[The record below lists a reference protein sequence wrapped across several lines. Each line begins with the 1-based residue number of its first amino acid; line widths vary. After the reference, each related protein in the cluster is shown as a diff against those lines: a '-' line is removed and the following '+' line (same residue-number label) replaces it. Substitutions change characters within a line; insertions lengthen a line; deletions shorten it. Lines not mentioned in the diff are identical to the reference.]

1 MQIVQQKFIILEN
14 VFVQTSFPD
23 LRKIWK
29 THVKIKSRNMVKKVW
44 SFCLLL
50 LSLVYH
56 GVSSQQ
62 WSSSEPYTVC
72 LKKILHEFLKLQ

>member
-1 MQIVQQKFIILEN
+1 MHIVQQKVIILEN

-29 THVKIKSRNMVKKVW
+29 IHGKIKSGNMVKKIW

-50 LSLVYH
+50 LSYR
-56 GVSSQQ
+56 GVTSQQ
-62 WSSSEPYTVC
+62 LSSSEPYTVC
-72 LKKILHEFLKLQ
+72 LKKNIT